1 LLHRAVNGKKEK
13 TGAERAEVCF
23 VPSAIGHSKKGPE
36 YRYLAKRQAM
46 AEQLGLPGL
55 ESQPV
60 LPFQTMAMQGKKY
73 KLFGIVT
80 NMDWAGEGL
89 IHWHHE
95 RCGKSEEAHSGMK
108 AIRFSII
115 QLPGRVVERS
125 RDLILRLTKNHPS
138 LGLLI
143 EARRRIAMLAPIPAG

>member
-1 LLHRAVNGKKEK
+1 VPNGPKS
-13 TGAERAEVCF
+13 AF
-23 VPSAIGHSKKGPE
+23 VLSAMGHSKKGPE

-55 ESQPV
+55 ESQPA

-95 RCGKSEEAHSGMK
+95 RCGKSEEAHSVMK
-108 AIRFSII
+108 ADLAGGKFASGDFWRECSM
-115 QLPGRVVERS
+115 VVERS
-125 RDLILRLTKNHPS
+125 RGLILRLTKNHPS
-138 LGLLI
+138 PNLLI
-143 EARRRIAMLAPIPAG
+143 EAR

>member
-1 LLHRAVNGKKEK
+1 MEL
-13 TGAERAEVCF
+13 
-23 VPSAIGHSKKGPE
+23 
-36 YRYLAKRQAM
+36 
-46 AEQLGLPGL
+46 
-55 ESQPV
+55 QPA
-60 LPFQTMAMQGKKY
+60 LSFQTMAMQGKKY

-95 RCGKSEEAHSGMK
+95 RCGKSEEAHSVMKADLAGGKFPSGDFGENAACWWIMVIAHNLNAIMKKQVLDKTWGSKRMK

-115 QLPGRVVERS
+115 NLPDRVVERS
-125 RDLILRLTKNHPS
+125 RGLILRLTKNHPS
-138 LGLLI
+138 LNLLI